1 MMLRAYVQH
10 SADERSPCFAA
21 AAAVVV
27 AAAVDD
33 AVVVV
38 VDAPVDVGAA
48 LLPES
53 EPPRLRV
60 YSACPPG
67 SYPPLTSSAAGRLRK
82 RPNLLKPVSLAVT
95 AFRNSSVQTVVVE

>member
-21 AAAVVV
+21 AAAV
-27 AAAVDD
+27 DD

-38 VDAPVDVGAA
+38 VDAPVDAGAA
-48 LLPES
+48 LLLES

-67 SYPPLTSSAAGRLRK
+67 SYPPLTSSAAGRLTK
-82 RPNLLKPVSLAVT
+82 SPNLLKPVSLAVT